1 MNAEIDT
8 RPTHAL
14 LVSLLADATGRQRL
28 LLDDVASAAPPPDT
42 TMFLERFYA
51 IAPRDA
57 DRARDLP
64 MSDDDYAALG
74 KAVVERLLALA
85 NQGP

>member
-1 MNAEIDT
+1 MDAEHDS

-28 LLDDVASAAPPPDT
+28 LFDDVRSAAPPPET

-51 IAPRDA
+51 LAPRDA
-57 DRARDLP
+57 DGARDLP
-64 MSDDDYAALG
+64 ATDEEFRELG
-74 KAVVERLLALA
+74 KAVVARLLALA
-85 NQGP
+85 GQRS

>member
-1 MNAEIDT
+1 MQADIDS

-51 IAPRDA
+51 VAPRDA
-57 DRARDLP
+57 ERARDLP
-64 MSDDDYAALG
+64 ATDEDYRALG
-74 KAVVERLLALA
+74 RAVVERLLALA
-85 NQGP
+85 RQGA